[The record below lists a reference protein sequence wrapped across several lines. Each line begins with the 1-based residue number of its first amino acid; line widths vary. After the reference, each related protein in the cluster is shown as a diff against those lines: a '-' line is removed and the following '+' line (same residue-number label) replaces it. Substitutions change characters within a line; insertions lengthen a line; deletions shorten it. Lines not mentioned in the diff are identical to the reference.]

1 MLLKNLLS
9 ILCVT
14 LCSSLMATTFTVS
27 NNPNSPGQY
36 TTITAALA
44 AAAATGDIIL
54 VQGSATAYDDINITK
69 SVKIYGAGVIPNTP
83 SLLYSFIPNMTINA
97 SNITIS
103 GIRGSSVTVN
113 SSAIGTRIEYNAFNV
128 ANISESSSNTT
139 VINNR
144 IAALRLGGGAN
155 NILILNNVLGS
166 MVGTNVSHTNVIVK
180 NNIFRN
186 GTETTLGLNYDYNNY
201 YGGATSPFLNL
212 TNAGLLISDNV
223 FYKASLG
230 NITLSSFSKNVFTTI
245 PNVTGNTDNANTF
258 GASAVHTNFD
268 GFQALPT
275 DYNLSATGLAYSSS
289 DNTQVGVNG
298 GGFTF
303 AMRGEA
309 PIPYLRSPF
318 NVAEVVVTSGGTLNV
333 TVNATNGNQ

>member
-36 TTITAALA
+36 TTITAALGA
-44 AAAATGDIIL
+44 ASNGDIIL
-54 VQGSATAYDDINITK
+54 VQGSATDYDGITITK
-69 SVKIYGAGVIPNTP
+69 SVKIYGGGAIPNTP
-83 SLLYSFIPNMTINA
+83 SLKYSFIPNITISAPNV
-97 SNITIS
+97 TIS
-103 GIRGSSVTVN
+103 GIRGSSVAV
-113 SSAIGTRIEYNAFNV
+113 SPSVIGTRIEYNAFSV
-128 ANISESSSNTT
+128 ANIESANNIT

-144 IAALRLGGGAN
+144 IAALRLAGGAY
-155 NILILNNVLGS
+155 NILILNNILGS
-166 MVGTNVSHTNVIVK
+166 IVGNNAPYTNVIVK

-186 GTETTLGLNYDYNNY
+186 GNETTLGLNYDFNNY
-201 YGGATSPFLNL
+201 FGPATAPFLNF

-230 NITLSSFSKNVFTTI
+230 TITNSSFSKNVFTTI
-245 PNVTGNTDNANTF
+245 ANVTGNNDNANTF
-258 GASAVHTNFD
+258 GASGVHTNFD
-268 GFQALPT
+268 GSQLLPT
-275 DYNLSATGLAYSSS
+275 DYNLSTTGLAYPSS

>member
-14 LCSSLMATTFTVS
+14 LCSSLMAATFTVS

-36 TTITAALA
+36 TTISAALA
-44 AAAATGDIIL
+44 AASNGDVIL
-54 VQGSATAYDDINITK
+54 VQGSATNYDGVSVDK

-83 SLLYSFIPNMTINA
+83 SSLKSVIPTIYINA
-97 SNITIS
+97 NNVTIS
-103 GIRGSSVTVN
+103 GIRSTNVYINYVYTSN
-113 SSAIGTRIEYNAFNV
+113 TRLEYNAFSFLL
-128 ANISESSSNTT
+128 ISGINSTI
-139 VINNR
+139 INNR
-144 IAALRLGGGAN
+144 IGGIYLSN
-155 NILILNNVLGS
+155 TSNTIILNNVLGNI
-166 MVGTNVSHTNVIVK
+166 VGSSQSYTNVIVK
-180 NNIFRN
+180 NNIFRSGN
-186 GTETTLGLNYDYNNY
+186 ETTLDLNYDYNPYWGNM
-201 YGGATSPFLNL
+201 TSHFQSLA
-212 TNAGLLISDNV
+212 NAGLLLSDNV

-230 NITLSSFSKNVFTTI
+230 NITNSSFSKNVFTTI
-245 PNVTGNTDNANTF
+245 ANVTGNNDNANTF
-258 GASAVHTNFD
+258 GASGIHTNFD
-268 GFQALPT
+268 GSQLLPT
-275 DYNLSATGLAYSSS
+275 DYNLSTTGLAYSSS
-289 DNTQVGVNG
+289 DGTQVGVNG